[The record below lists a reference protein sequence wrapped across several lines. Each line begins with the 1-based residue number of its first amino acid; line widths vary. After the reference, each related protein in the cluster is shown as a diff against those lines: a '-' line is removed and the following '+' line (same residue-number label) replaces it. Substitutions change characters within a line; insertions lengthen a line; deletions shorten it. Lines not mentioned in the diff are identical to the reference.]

1 MLLALRRIGMALA
14 LVAATP
20 AAAEL
25 NLVMVWREGC
35 VYCAAWDKA
44 IAPIYPKTPEGAA
57 APLVRVNIRE
67 TAASGFAFA
76 TPVVLT
82 PTFVLMEDGA
92 EAGRIEGYPG
102 EDFFWGL
109 LGQMIGMGQGDGPV
123 PSE

>member
-1 MLLALRRIGMALA
+1 MLLSLRRIGMALA
-14 LVAATP
+14 LVVATP

-44 IAPIYPKTPEGAA
+44 IAPTYPKTTEGAA

-67 TAASGFAFA
+67 MTASDFAFA
-76 TPVVLT
+76 APVVLT

-109 LGQMIGMGQGDGPV
+109 LGQMIGKVQEGGTV
-123 PSE
+123 PSQ

>member
-1 MLLALRRIGMALA
+1 M
-14 LVAATP
+14 
-20 AAAEL
+20 
-25 NLVMVWREGC
+25 
-35 VYCAAWDKA
+35 
-44 IAPIYPKTPEGAA
+44 
-57 APLVRVNIRE
+57 RVNIRE

-109 LGQMIGMGQGDGPV
+109 LGQMIGKVQEGGTV
-123 PSE
+123 PSQ